1 MNVEKTSKVF
11 KFLKEV
17 HSETIFPKKVKIYD
31 IAKRHQ
37 LGALASTILIKNKLV
52 TFEGQSRKHRA
63 YKWNT
68 ILPNVK
74 MAEEFYKKYSEEV
87 KISNTKSRTVSTKEK
102 QSLNQVDIVFD
113 TPITSTPLWV
123 QNEVQVEA
131 ITPKAKRKYTRRT
144 PQVVTTTV
152 VEEPK
157 KETRT
162 FSFAWG
168 LIKFNY

>member
-1 MNVEKTSKVF
+1 MKVEKRSKVF
-11 KFLKEV
+11 NFLKEV
-17 HSETIFPKKVKIYD
+17 HSETLFPKKVRIYD

-37 LGALASTILIKNKLV
+37 LGALASTILIKNRLV
-52 TFEGQSRKHRA
+52 TFEGQSRKHRT

-68 ILPNVK
+68 IIPNVK

-87 KISNTKSRTVSTKEK
+87 KVSNTKSRATKAK
-102 QSLNQVDIVFD
+102 QSPKQVDIVFD
-113 TPITSTPLWV
+113 TPIASTPLWV

-131 ITPKAKRKYTRRT
+131 VAPKVKRKYTRHT
-144 PQVVTTTV
+144 PQVVTTTIL
-152 VEEPK
+152 EEPK

-168 LIKFNY
+168 LIKFNF